1 MFEPFLSSIW
11 AVLAENRPFW
21 CKNCQ
26 KCAKNEILKIE
37 VGRIFCLFGAPKK
50 SIFQAKSG
58 QTELK
63 NEANMSSIALD
74 EFTLV
79 SGG

>member
-1 MFEPFLSSIW
+1 M
-11 AVLAENRPFW
+11 
-21 CKNCQ
+21 Q
-26 KCAKNEILKIE
+26 KISKSEILKIE
-37 VGRIFCLFGAPKK
+37 VFSTSEIPHGAPKK

-79 SGG
+79 PGG

>member
-1 MFEPFLSSIW
+1 MRKMKFSKSRYF
-11 AVLAENRPFW
+11 
-21 CKNCQ
+21 
-26 KCAKNEILKIE
+26 
-37 VGRIFCLFGAPKK
+37 RIFAPHGAPKK